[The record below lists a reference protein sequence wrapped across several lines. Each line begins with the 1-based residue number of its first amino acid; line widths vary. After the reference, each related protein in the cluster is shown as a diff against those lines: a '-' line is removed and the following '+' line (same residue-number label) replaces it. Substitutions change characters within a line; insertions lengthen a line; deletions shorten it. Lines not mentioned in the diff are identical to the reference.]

1 MLIRNINYFIQQV
14 RSEWI
19 SYVLKI
25 IQIAVSFAILGAIIF
40 GFEQNYLLNK
50 QMKSVKREKSI
61 YVLADNNSGEYSYH
75 ITEDDSYIPQFQGVV
90 NEILKQEDRLI
101 VLNNVD
107 SVTMD
112 GAEIEIL
119 QVTSNF
125 FDCYKIEGE
134 FDNNQIKEEFKIH
147 KINGGSL
154 EVKNVILGDGFR
166 KYYKVGEQFT
176 DNAGNEYKVMGFLN
190 SQQYYAAPI
199 QGKEMN
205 SMKYSIVTPVYLDMT
220 DSCSMYEFIY
230 GCQFLVDDVTVLHS
244 IQEENNKSKLLNTYF
259 RNFDDQLEYIQ
270 TDCLN
275 AVVLDGILGVALFA
289 FSFMGMLCT
298 LIQRIEDNS
307 YEYAINLLCG
317 AQLKD
322 IYIRIVFEFIVLVLI
337 GLIITYAIYGFS
349 IASGAVTLI
358 AGVSLLAIILFAKN
372 RIDFSN
378 LIENMKSRD

>member
-1 MLIRNINYFIQQV
+1 MIRNINYFVQQL
-14 RSEWI
+14 RCEMI

-25 IQIAVSFAILGAIIF
+25 IQITVSFAILGTIIF

-50 QMKSVKREKSI
+50 QIKGVKQEKSI
-61 YVLADNNSGEYSYH
+61 YVLADNNSVEYSYL
-75 ITEDDSYIPQFQGVV
+75 ITEDDSYVPQFQNVV
-90 NEILKQEDRLI
+90 KEILKQEDRLI
-101 VLNNVD
+101 VLNNVN
-107 SVTMD
+107 SITID
-112 GAEIEIL
+112 GVEIELL

-125 FDCYKIEGE
+125 FDYYNIEGE
-134 FDNNQIKEEFKIH
+134 LDKEHIQEEFKIH
-147 KINGGSL
+147 KTIGVPSGM
-154 EVKNVILGDGFR
+154 KNVILGDGFR
-166 KYYKVGEQFT
+166 RYYKVGEQFV

-190 SQQYYAAPI
+190 SRQYYAAPI

-205 SMKYSIVTPVYLDMT
+205 SMEYSIVTPVYLDMT
-220 DSCSMYEFIY
+220 DSCSMFEFIY
-230 GCQFLVDDVTVLHS
+230 GCQFLVDDVSVLHS
-244 IQEENNKSKLLNTYF
+244 IQEENDKAKLLNTYF
-259 RNFDDQLEYIQ
+259 RNFDDQLEYIK

-275 AVVLDGILGVALFA
+275 EVVLDGILGVALFV

-337 GLIITYAIYGFS
+337 GLIITYAMYGFS

-358 AGVSLLAIILFAKN
+358 ASVSLLSIILFAKK
-372 RIDFSN
+372 RIDFNN

>member
-1 MLIRNINYFIQQV
+1 MISNINYFIQQIQ
-14 RSEWI
+14 SEI
-19 SYVLKI
+19 VSYVLKI
-25 IQIAVSFAILGAIIF
+25 IQITISFAILGTIIF

-50 QMKSVKREKSI
+50 QIKGVKQEKSI
-61 YVLADNNSGEYSYH
+61 YVLADNNSVEYSYL
-75 ITEDDSYIPQFQGVV
+75 ITEDESYVPQFQNVV
-90 NEILKQEDRLI
+90 NEILKQKDSLI
-101 VLNNVD
+101 VLNNVN
-107 SVTMD
+107 SITID
-112 GAEIEIL
+112 GGEIELL

-125 FDCYKIEGE
+125 FEYYNIEGE
-134 FDNNQIKEEFKIH
+134 FDKEHIQEEFTIH
-147 KINGGSL
+147 KTNGIPAG
-154 EVKNVILGDGFR
+154 VKNVILGDGFR
-166 KYYKVGEQFT
+166 QYYKLGEQFE
-176 DNAGNEYKVMGFLN
+176 DSAGNEYKVIGFLN
-190 SQQYYAAPI
+190 PRQYYAAPI

-205 SMKYSIVTPVYLDMT
+205 STEYSIVMPVYLDMT
-220 DSCSMYEFIY
+220 DSCSMFEFIY
-230 GCQFLVDDVTVLHS
+230 GCQFLVDDVNLLHS
-244 IQEENNKSKLLNTYF
+244 IQEENDKAKLLNTYF
-259 RNFDDQLEYIQ
+259 RNFDDQLEYIE

-275 AVVLDGILGVALFA
+275 EVVLDGILGIALFV

-337 GLIITYAIYGFS
+337 GLVVTYAMYGFS

-358 AGVSLLAIILFAKN
+358 ACISLLGIILFAKK